1 MSDAPPIIIVA
12 EPDSIF
18 SNVLRVEFSQQN
30 FAVLMAA
37 TARDAEDYA
46 AQAVAHLVVL
56 DVGTLGLAGYEAC
69 ARIRHRD
76 GYANRPIVLTS
87 GTVSDRLQAA
97 AETAGATALLAKPYS
112 VSDLFTA
119 ITPHVPEGDPLLTRR
134 PRRVGVA
141 QDWTSAPLPALQA
154 GQNSALTRN
163 GRLLPIVRGSGV
175 KIPLYGKKNRKT

>member
-12 EPDSIF
+12 EPDPILR
-18 SNVLRVEFSQQN
+18 NVLRVEFSHQDL
-30 FAVLMAA
+30 AVLLAA

-46 AQAVAHLVVL
+46 AHAVAHLVVL

-87 GTVSDRLQAA
+87 GTVSDRMQAA

-112 VSDLFTA
+112 VSDLFTTIA
-119 ITPHVPEGDPLLTRR
+119 PHIPDRDPLLTHH
-134 PRRVGVA
+134 PKRVGVA
-141 QDWTSAPLPALQA
+141 QDWTSAPLAAVQT
-154 GQNSALTRN
+154 GQDSALTRN
-163 GRLLPIVRGSGV
+163 GRLLPIVRGASV
-175 KIPLYGKKNRKT
+175 KIPLFGKQYRKT